1 MRFEAFDGAGE
12 EVVIALG
19 VVDVVEDRGVGDKLG
34 GCGPVSGGAL
44 AS

>member
-1 MRFEAFDGAGE
+1 MSLEAFHGTGE
-12 EVVIALG
+12 QVVIALG
-19 VVDVVEDRGVGDKLG
+19 VVDIVEDRGVGDKLG